1 MTGKIKV
8 LITYR
13 GLSQDHIRQ
22 IRDVSDK
29 IEVEKATD
37 EESVLDAVRDAEVIF
52 GRFNKEML
60 LTSKK
65 LRWVQV
71 PSAGVDRY
79 LYPEFLDS
87 QVILT
92 SSSGVH
98 RMPISEMIFAMML
111 ALAKRLHRFMRFQM
125 EAEWNWLAPDEL
137 SGKTIGIL
145 GLGNIGMETAWKAK
159 CFGMK
164 VLALKKKQIRRP
176 SYVDEIL
183 GPEDL
188 NRLLRESD
196 YVAVTVP
203 LTSETYHMISEEELK
218 LMKLS
223 AYIINVARGAVID
236 NKALIKALKE
246 GWIAGAGLDVF
257 EEEPLPEDSEFWRLE
272 NVVIT
277 PHVAGATSHYNDR
290 AVKIFCGNLKR
301 YLEGK
306 PLLNAVDKIAGY

>member
-8 LITYR
+8 LITYK
-13 GLSQDHIRQ
+13 GLSEDHIQQ

-37 EESVLDAVRDAEVIF
+37 EESVLDAVRDTEVIF
-52 GRFNKEML
+52 GRFNKEMFSA
-60 LTSKK
+60 SKK

-111 ALAKRLHRFMRFQM
+111 ALAKRLHQFMRFQM
-125 EAEWNWLAPDEL
+125 EAKWNWLAPDEL
-137 SGKTIGIL
+137 AGKTIGIL

-188 NRLLRESD
+188 GRLLRESD
-196 YVAVTVP
+196 YLAVTVP
-203 LTSETYHMISEEELK
+203 LTSETYHMISKEELK
-218 LMKLS
+218 LMKPS
-223 AYIINVARGAVID
+223 AYVINIARGAVID
-236 NKALIKALKE
+236 NKALIEALKE
-246 GWIAGAGLDVF
+246 GGIAGAGLDVF
-257 EEEPLPEDSEFWRLE
+257 EGEPLPEDSEFWRLE

-277 PHVAGATSHYNDR
+277 PHVSGATPHYNDR

>member
-8 LITYR
+8 LITYAR
-13 GLSQDHIRQ
+13 LSEDHIQQ
-22 IRDVSDK
+22 IHGISDK

-37 EESVLDAVRDAEVIF
+37 EESVLAAVRDAEVIF

-60 LTSKK
+60 LASEK

-79 LYPEFLDS
+79 MFPEFVDS

-111 ALAKRLHRFMRFQM
+111 TFAKRLHQFMRFQL
-125 EAEWNWLAPDEL
+125 EGKWKWLPPDEL
-137 SGKTIGIL
+137 AGKTIGIL

-164 VLALKKKQIRRP
+164 VLALKKRKMRKP
-176 SYVDEIL
+176 SYVDEL
-183 GPEDL
+183 FGPEDL
-188 NRLLRESD
+188 DRLLRESD
-196 YVAVTVP
+196 YVAATVP
-203 LTSETYHMISEEELK
+203 LTKETFHMIGEEELK
-218 LMKLS
+218 LMKPS
-223 AYIINVARGAVID
+223 AYIINIGRGAVID
-236 NKALIKALKE
+236 NRALVKALKE

-257 EEEPLPEDSEFWRLE
+257 EEEPLPKDSEFWGLE
-272 NVVIT
+272 NVVMT
-277 PHVAGATSHYNDR
+277 PHVAGATPHYDDR
-290 AVKIFCGNLKR
+290 ALRIFCENLSR

-306 PLLNAVDKIAGY
+306 PLVNLVDKKAGY